1 MMTAYSYMTKL
12 VAQIIIN
19 CFEVSSVQAL
29 EPSCHYL
36 NSVGSSEL
44 LSVSLFSGIK
54 KKKDDNIDCLI
65 GHMRECK
72 EALTAV
78 SGTLLSQKM
87 FTIAMRL
94 IIMDVFLGR
103 RRFTGAQCP
112 MKKPLTGRFQLVSS

>member
-1 MMTAYSYMTKL
+1 MMTAYSYKTKS

-19 CFEVSSVQAL
+19 CLEVSSVQAP
-29 EPSCHYL
+29 EPSCHCL
-36 NSVGSSEL
+36 KSVGSSEL
-44 LSVSLFSGIK
+44 LSASLFSGIK
-54 KKKDDNIDCLI
+54 KLDDNIDCLI

-78 SGTLLSQKM
+78 SGTLLTQKM
-87 FTIAMRL
+87 FTITMRL
-94 IIMDVFLGR
+94 IIKGVFLGR

>member
-12 VAQIIIN
+12 AAQIIIN
-19 CFEVSSVQAL
+19 CFEVSSVQAP

-36 NSVGSSEL
+36 KSVRSSEL
-44 LSVSLFSGIK
+44 LSVSLFSGI

-72 EALTAV
+72 EALTAI
-78 SGTLLSQKM
+78 SGTLLTQKM

-103 RRFTGAQCP
+103 GRFTGAPCP